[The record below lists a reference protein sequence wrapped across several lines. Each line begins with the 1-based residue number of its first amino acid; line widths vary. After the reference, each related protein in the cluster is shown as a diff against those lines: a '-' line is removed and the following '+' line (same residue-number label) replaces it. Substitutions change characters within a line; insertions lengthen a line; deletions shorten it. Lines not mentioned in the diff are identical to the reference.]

1 MSTICLSMIVK
12 DEEHIILECLESV
25 APLIDYWVICD
36 TGSTDNTKTIIKE
49 FFEEKGIPGELHEKE
64 WVNFGHNRSEAL
76 DLCDG
81 HTDYI
86 FMIDADDR
94 VVGNLKWPPNMDS
107 KAYEV
112 RLQRGTLEW
121 WRIQVFK
128 NNGTWMYDGVLH
140 EYPRLKEKSD
150 LKIHKLFGDYHIEA
164 RTLGARNVGQ
174 TAIEKY
180 TKDAIM
186 LEEALKEDPNNV
198 RHQFYLAQSYFD
210 SKQWEK
216 SIEAYMKRAQMKGWE
231 EEIFFS
237 LYRIGLAKMMLDR
250 PMEDVSMSMMQ
261 AWQFRPVRA
270 EPLHELA
277 RYFRSKQQ
285 PRLAYLY
292 AKMASNIKFPEW
304 DILFVNKDIY
314 DFAIDDEIAAT
325 AFYVHEFEEGLNT
338 TKKLLSRKGKLPD
351 GYTERL
357 KTNLAQYEAAHKEH
371 SEKLNNM
378 KQHRAMELQMA
389 KDAKKAASP
398 TKKSYKS
405 RKKKR

>member
-12 DEEHIILECLESV
+12 NEAHIIHECLESV

-36 TGSTDNTKTIIKE
+36 TGSTDETKNIIKK

-94 VVGNLKWPPNMDS
+94 VIGNLKWPPNMDS
-107 KAYEV
+107 AGYEV

-121 WRIQVFK
+121 WRIQVFQ

-140 EYPRLKEKSD
+140 EYPRLKEPGPTK
-150 LKIHKLFGDYHIEA
+150 LHKLFGDYSVEA

-186 LEEALKEDPNNV
+186 LEEALKEEPNNI

-210 SKQWEK
+210 SKQWDK
-216 SIEAYMKRAQMKGWE
+216 AIEAYMKRAQMGGWE

-250 PMEDVSMSMMQ
+250 PMEDVCMAMMQ
-261 AWQFRPVRA
+261 SWQFRPVRA

-277 RYFRSKQQ
+277 RYLRAKQQ

-292 AKMASNIKFPEW
+292 AKMASTIKYPEW

-314 DFAIDDEIAAT
+314 EYAIDDEIAAT
-325 AFYVHEFEEGLNT
+325 AFYVHEFEEGLQAT
-338 TKKLLSRKGKLPD
+338 RKLLARGKSLPE
-351 GYTERL
+351 GYEERL
-357 KTNLAQYEAAHKEH
+357 RNNMSQYEQAHKEH
-371 SEKLNNM
+371 QTKMKNM
-378 KQHRAMELQMA
+378 NQHRSHELQMA
-389 KDAKKAASP
+389 KDAVSSARKKG
-398 TKKSYKS
+398 YKT
-405 RKKKR
+405 RKKKKR

>member
-12 DEEHIILECLESV
+12 NEAHIIHECLESV

-36 TGSTDNTKTIIKE
+36 TGSTDETKNIIKK

-64 WVNFGHNRSEAL
+64 WVNFGHNRCEAL

-94 VVGNLKWPPNMDS
+94 VIGNLKWPPNMDS
-107 KAYEV
+107 AAYEV
-112 RLQRGTLEW
+112 KLQRGTLEW
-121 WRIQVFK
+121 WRIQVFQ

-140 EYPRLKEKSD
+140 EYPRLKENSQVK
-150 LKIHKLFGDYHIEA
+150 LHKLFGDYSIEA

-186 LEEALKEDPNNV
+186 LEEALKEEPGNV

-210 SKQWEK
+210 SKQWDK
-216 SIEAYMKRAQMKGWE
+216 SIEAYMKRAQMGGWE

-250 PMEDVSMSMMQ
+250 PMEDVCMAMMQ
-261 AWQFRPVRA
+261 SWQFRPVRA
-270 EPLHELA
+270 EPLHELS
-277 RYFRSKQQ
+277 RYLRMKQQ

-292 AKMASNIKFPEW
+292 AKMASNIKYPEW
-304 DILFVNKDIY
+304 DILFVNRDVY
-314 DFAIDDEIAAT
+314 DYAIDDEIAAT
-325 AFYVHEFEEGLNT
+325 AFYVHEFEEGINAT
-338 TKKLLSRKGKLPD
+338 RKLLSRKTSLPE
-351 GYTERL
+351 GYDERL
-357 KTNLAQYEAAHKEH
+357 KNNMSQYEKAHKEYK
-371 SEKLNNM
+371 EKMNNM
-378 KQHRAMELQMA
+378 KQQRAMEMQMA
-389 KDAKKAASP
+389 KDAVSSDRKK
-398 TKKSYKS
+398 TYKS
-405 RKKKR
+405 RKKKKR

>member
-12 DEEHIILECLESV
+12 NEAHIIHECLESV

-36 TGSTDNTKTIIKE
+36 TGSTDETKNIIKK
-49 FFEEKGIPGELHEKE
+49 FFEEKGIPGELHERE

-94 VVGNLKWPPNMDS
+94 VIGNLKWPPNMDS
-107 KAYEV
+107 DGYEI

-121 WRIQVFK
+121 WRIQAFQ

-140 EYPRLKEKSD
+140 EYPRLKENGPTK
-150 LKIHKLFGDYHIEA
+150 LHKLFGDYSIEA

-186 LEEALKEDPNNV
+186 LEEALKEEPNNI

-210 SKQWEK
+210 SKQWDK
-216 SIEAYMKRAQMKGWE
+216 SIEAYMKRAQMGGWE

-250 PMEDVSMSMMQ
+250 PMEDVCMAMMQ
-261 AWQFRPVRA
+261 SWQFRPVRA

-277 RYFRSKQQ
+277 RYLRSKQQ

-292 AKMASNIKFPEW
+292 AKMASTIKYPEW

-314 DFAIDDEIAAT
+314 EYAIDDEIAAT
-325 AFYVHEFEEGLNT
+325 AFYVHEFEEGLQAT
-338 TKKLLSRKGKLPD
+338 RKLLAKGKSLPE
-351 GYTERL
+351 GYEERL
-357 KTNLAQYEAAHKEH
+357 RNNMSQYEQAHAEH
-371 SEKLNNM
+371 KTKMKNM
-378 KQHRAMELQMA
+378 NQHRSHELQMA
-389 KDAKKAASP
+389 KDAISSDRKK
-398 TKKSYKS
+398 TYKS
-405 RKKKR
+405 RKKKKR